1 MSMVL
6 QSSYICLQDVRFR
19 AFHGVLPQERQVG
32 GDFKV
37 TLRVGYDV
45 GAAMLSDE
53 VADTLDYSQL
63 YKVVAR
69 EMAIPSQLLEH
80 VAGRIAQAVA
90 NDFPKVCSI
99 DLWLTK
105 LNPPMGADS
114 EGASVE
120 LHLINDKT
128 E

>member
-37 TLRVGYDV
+37 TLRVSYDV

-105 LNPPMGADS
+105 VTPPMGADCD
-114 EGASVE
+114 GAGVE
-120 LHLINDKT
+120 LHITK
-128 E
+128 